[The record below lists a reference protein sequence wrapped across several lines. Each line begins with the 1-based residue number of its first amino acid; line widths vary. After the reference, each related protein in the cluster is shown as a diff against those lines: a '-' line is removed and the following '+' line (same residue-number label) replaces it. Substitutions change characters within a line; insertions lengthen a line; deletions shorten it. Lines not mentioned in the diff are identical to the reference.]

1 MVIKMRCSKVIKM
14 TYKKVIFKVFGLSF
28 LYKKYILYKF
38 FCFKKKV
45 LGVLK
50 IRKLFSDLF
59 DQYEKLKLSELF
71 FSLILNLSETGVK

>member
-59 DQYEKLKLSELF
+59 EKLKLSELF
-71 FSLILNLSETGVK
+71 FSLILNLSETGVKR

>member
-1 MVIKMRCSKVIKM
+1 MINEVIKMRCSKL
-14 TYKKVIFKVFGLSF
+14 IFKVFGSYF

-50 IRKLFSDLF
+50 IHKLFSDLF
-59 DQYEKLKLSELF
+59 EKLKLSESF
-71 FSLILNLSETGVK
+71 FSSILNLSERG

>member
-1 MVIKMRCSKVIKM
+1 M

-45 LGVLK
+45 LWVLK

-59 DQYEKLKLSELF
+59 EKLKLSELF
-71 FSLILNLSETGVK
+71 FSLILNLSETGVKR

>member
-1 MVIKMRCSKVIKM
+1 M

-59 DQYEKLKLSELF
+59 EKLKLSELF
-71 FSLILNLSETGVK
+71 FSLILNLSETGVKR

>member
-1 MVIKMRCSKVIKM
+1 MRCSKP
-14 TYKKVIFKVFGLSF
+14 IFKVFGLSF

-50 IRKLFSDLF
+50 IHKLFSDLF
-59 DQYEKLKLSELF
+59 DQYEKVKLIESF
-71 FSLILNLSETGVK
+71 FSLILNFFIDSNETGVKR

>member
-1 MVIKMRCSKVIKM
+1 M

-59 DQYEKLKLSELF
+59 EKLKLSELF